1 MKSPMPNVQPVLVQ
15 LSKIMNQNPT
25 FTFELSLEETN
36 IILAALQEVPAK
48 VCNPLSDK
56 IKAQAQTQIAALQAA
71 ETAKEP
77 EAE

>member
-1 MKSPMPNVQPVLVQ
+1 MPNVQQVLAQ

-25 FTFELSLEETN
+25 FTFELNLEETN

-71 ETAKEP
+71 EAVKEP
-77 EAE
+77 TAE

>member
-1 MKSPMPNVQPVLVQ
+1 MPNVQPVLVQ

>member
-1 MKSPMPNVQPVLVQ
+1 MKSPMPNVQLVLVQ
-15 LSKIMNQNPT
+15 LSKVMNQNPT

>member
-1 MKSPMPNVQPVLVQ
+1 
-15 LSKIMNQNPT
+15 MNQNPT

>member
-1 MKSPMPNVQPVLVQ
+1 MKSPMPNVQLVLVQ